1 MTEHKMIWSNVDAVE
16 WFARQEISF
25 GKNMDRYECCLY
37 AENHI
42 PKYWINYTIF
52 KYYDQF
58 AKAKN
63 GQGGQNV

>member
-1 MTEHKMIWSNVDAVE
+1 MIWSNVDAVE
-16 WFARQEISF
+16 WFVRQEISLA
-25 GKNMDRYECCLY
+25 KNMDWYECCLY

-58 AKAKN
+58 VKAKN